1 MDAPVTLQQVSS
13 DVFSVALF
21 VMLITLVSG
30 LGMGFSIPQLLAPMR
45 RVWVV
50 LAALVINCLVAP
62 AVTWALCSI
71 FPVSPEARIGL
82 VLACMSSGGP
92 AGLKAAQLAKNA
104 DMALAVSLTV
114 LLQLANIVVAPLWA
128 QAVVTGASVSAGT
141 VILDLL
147 VLVLIPLVAGL
158 LIRARYTEHAAGWR
172 TELEKVSNLALY
184 VAIVTGIA
192 ANWEPFISQVGSW
205 TIFVSILLVLI
216 FMGLGALIGVRD
228 RGTAIAGATV
238 TAMRFTPLGMIVIA
252 TQLNNNS
259 AYLAPTL
266 VMGLVTTFLVIGVG
280 AEIGR
285 RGGREM
291 PAAAA
296 HSAAMA

>member
-1 MDAPVTLQQVSS
+1 MDAPVTLQQLSS

-30 LGMGFSIPQLLAPMR
+30 LGMGFAVSQLFATMR
-45 RVWVV
+45 RWQVV
-50 LAALVINCLVAP
+50 LAALAINCLLVP
-62 AVTWALCSI
+62 IVTWVLCSA

-92 AGLKAAQLAKNA
+92 AGLKAAQLAKRA

-114 LLQLANIVVAPLWA
+114 ILQLANIVVAPLWA
-128 QAVVTGASVSAGT
+128 QAVVPGASVSAGT
-141 VILDLL
+141 VIVDLL
-147 VLVLIPLVAGL
+147 VLVLVPLLVGL
-158 LIRARYTEHAAGWR
+158 FIHARYTEHATGWR
-172 TELEKVSNLALY
+172 IELEKISNLALY

-205 TIFVSILLVLI
+205 TIFVSILLVLL
-216 FMGLGALIGVRD
+216 FMGLGALIGLRD
-228 RGTAIAGATV
+228 RPTAIAGATV

-252 TQLNNNS
+252 TQLDNNS

-266 VMGLVTTFLVIGVG
+266 VMGLVTTFLVIGAG

-285 RGGREM
+285 RGAQGAHVVVT
-291 PAAAA
+291 PTAAAA
-296 HSAAMA
+296 

>member
-1 MDAPVTLQQVSS
+1 MDTPVTLQQISN

-30 LGMGFSIPQLLAPMR
+30 LGMGFAVPQLLAPLR
-45 RVWVV
+45 RWRIV
-50 LAALVINCLVAP
+50 LAALAVNCLVVP
-62 AVTWALCSI
+62 AVTWALCSV

-92 AGLKAAQLAKNA
+92 AGLKAAQLAKRA

-128 QAVVTGASVSAGT
+128 QAVVTGASVSAET

-147 VLVLIPLVAGL
+147 VLVLIPLVVGL
-158 LIRARYTEHAAGWR
+158 LIHARYTEHAAGWR

-205 TIFVSILLVLI
+205 TIFVSILLVLM

-252 TQLNNNS
+252 TQLNDNS

-285 RGGREM
+285 RGGRGV
-291 PAAAA
+291 PAVAAQR
-296 HSAAMA
+296 AAVS

>member
-1 MDAPVTLQQVSS
+1 MDAPVTLQQISS

-228 RGTAIAGATV
+228 RGTAMAGATV

-252 TQLNNNS
+252 TQLNDNS

-285 RGGREM
+285 RGGRGI
-291 PAAAA
+291 PAVAAHAAAVT
-296 HSAAMA
+296 